1 MKRIILLLLIGLCFS
16 VNCVSEKE
24 RREKCWQEIYQRK
37 GFSTMTDF
45 LIPEMVEAE
54 RGYSEIISL
63 SGKNRFA
70 CIIGTEF
77 GFGTFTEDLKLTYE
91 PIVKGFADD
100 AVGRLGADEN
110 GKILWGKQGYRGFLA
125 VDAETKDTLNFVPS
139 PSRKE
144 GNSSKVYR
152 AYLTELPGRILL
164 FKLISVDEN
173 APKYM
178 LYDFKN
184 KKEIFI
190 PTGTTLPILSQP
202 FFISKIT
209 YLLQTGNSNINR
221 KWYLADLTTQGFNN
235 FRSNPL
241 TDSLSKKLFKADNW
255 IRSRPFHSGNRMVI
269 GNIATGDNSILS
281 VVRWDSAFDNVR
293 IEPLIMQCPAVYS
306 FSSQNWTFSLDGK
319 WLYTTA
325 WKSQYSPMDD
335 ENELVFYH
343 VDARYPQGISPQHGA
358 RLQNERPTACYCKEI
373 IATVENGEMI

>member
-1 MKRIILLLLIGLCFS
+1 
-16 VNCVSEKE
+16 
-24 RREKCWQEIYQRK
+24 
-37 GFSTMTDF
+37 MTDF

-70 CIIGTEF
+70 CICGTEF
-77 GFGTFTEDLKLTYE
+77 GFGTFTEDLKLTYV

-144 GNSSKVYR
+144 GNSSDIYR
-152 AYLTELPGRILL
+152 AYLTELPGRILFFSL
-164 FKLISVDEN
+164 VS
-173 APKYM
+173 AHQYTPKYM
-178 LYDFKN
+178 LYDYKI
-184 KKEIFI
+184 KTELFI
-190 PTGTTLPILSQP
+190 PVDSALPVMNQ
-202 FFISKIT
+202 FYISKLS
-209 YLLQTGNSNINR
+209 YLLQTGSGRINT
-221 KWYLADLTTQGFNN
+221 KWYIADLTIQGFTN
-235 FRSNPL
+235 FRSNQL
-241 TDSLSKKLFKADNW
+241 TDSLTKKLFQSDDGT
-255 IRSRPFHSGNRMVI
+255 RSRPFHSGNRMLI
-269 GNIATGDNSILS
+269 GEMEVANKTILS
-281 VVRWDSAFDNVR
+281 VVRWDTAFDNVR

-343 VDARYPQGISPQHGA
+343 VDPRYPQGCFVDHSRWGMVFIDVQPGGNMVLVYKMSDLLPV
-358 RLQNERPTACYCKEI
+358 
-373 IATVENGEMI
+373 IAKKLSQR